1 MTTTPKHEL
10 GSGNIFADIGLPDAD
25 AHLMKAQLVSR
36 IQDILDERGLSQT
49 AASALMGIRQPD
61 LSRILRGQFR
71 GFSVARL
78 MTMLT
83 GLGFEVAITL
93 KPEGAGVS
101 PEMAVRLATAFGGSA
116 QTWINLQANYDYAQ
130 VRKRE
135 AALKATVKPVKP
147 TGNMVPA

>member
-71 GFSVARL
+71 GFSVERL
-78 MTMLT
+78 MTMLA

-93 KPEGAGVS
+93 KPEGA
-101 PEMAVRLATAFGGSA
+101 AVPTDTIRLRR
-116 QTWINLQANYDYAQ
+116 L
-130 VRKRE
+130 E
-135 AALKATVKPVKP
+135 
-147 TGNMVPA
+147 PA